1 MKESIMLGGGEL
13 PGAAFGEPD
22 WEQCEAIAR
31 HHGRT
36 FYFASR
42 CLPRSQRRA
51 VLATYAYCRIAD
63 DIVDAAD
70 STGQESALDAL
81 MAWEDQIAH
90 PIDPAAV
97 AFAVAR
103 TQYAIPT
110 KPVHDLIA
118 GIRMDLTKNRYTD
131 WADLRTYCYHVAGTV
146 GLMVAPILGCQ
157 DDVAL
162 NHAAELGIAMQLT
175 NILRDIGEDARA
187 GRLYLPLDEIEIF
200 GCRPEEIVAGRPGPR
215 FPDLLDHQ
223 ISRARTL
230 YETSREGIPALD
242 AYGRFTTMV
251 ASDLYARILSEIESN
266 RYDVFDTRAHCSTK
280 RKIMALPVISA
291 RFIGMS
297 LVARQVG

>member
-1 MKESIMLGGGEL
+1 MHGSGEL
-13 PGAAFGEPD
+13 LGAAFGEPA

-63 DIVDAAD
+63 DIVDAAGA
-70 STGQESALDAL
+70 TGRESALAAL
-81 MAWEDQIAH
+81 QAWEDQIAN
-90 PIDPAAV
+90 PIDPVAV

-103 TQYAIPT
+103 ALYAIPT

-118 GIRMDLTKNRYTD
+118 GIRMDLTKNRYAD

-162 NHAAELGIAMQLT
+162 NHAADLGIAMQLT

-187 GRLYLPLDEIEIF
+187 GRLYLPLDEIEMF
-200 GCRPEEIVAGRPGPR
+200 GCREEDVIAGRPGTR
-215 FPDLLDHQ
+215 FPELLDYQ
-223 ISRARTL
+223 ISRARAL
-230 YETSREGIPALD
+230 YATSREGIPALD
-242 AYGRFTTMV
+242 VYGRFTTLV
-251 ASDLYARILSEIESN
+251 ASDLYARILAEIESN
-266 RYDVFDTRAHCSTK
+266 RYDVFDTRAHFSTK
-280 RKIMALPVISA
+280 RKLMALPVISA
-291 RFIGMS
+291 RFVGMS
-297 LVARQVG
+297 LITRQVG